1 VNRSPFFMMIMSW
14 RLTFPKHAAAQI
26 RWRQQGK
33 NSPATTRCLN
43 SIDFLLIDGST
54 AYFAGQFG
62 EGPAAVRNFLLTSRA
77 LLSRRVLVT
86 AL

>member
-43 SIDFLLIDGST
+43 NIDFLLIGGSIYLFCGVSLGKT
-54 AYFAGQFG
+54 NWGSV
-62 EGPAAVRNFLLTSRA
+62 PVRG
-77 LLSRRVLVT
+77 LLSVAPLRF
-86 AL
+86 